1 MLSAS
6 FAFRRAIAQNT
17 KTLLKATLT
26 LADGTARELAGD
38 DLMMGSASFTDS
50 VSSAGSFDV
59 GAAIIGRMALSLNN
73 CDGRFDDYDF
83 EGSELVSYVGV
94 RLGEDTVEWLRKGV
108 YGVEQPETY
117 GNVIGVDALDNMR
130 KLEGPY
136 SEVPTTYPATLG
148 TIARD
153 ICDHC
158 GVTLATPA
166 FANSS
171 FVVEERPDDSSLTC
185 IAALAFVA
193 QASGNWARCDAWGRV
208 RLDWYD
214 TSSYEGE
221 DWLDG
226 DRFDEASPYAS
237 GDTASGGDFVTYDGG
252 DSVDGGGFSLRPW
265 AHVFAIANFAVATDD
280 VVVTGVR
287 VTAQDGEDDQEGETA
302 LYGAEGYV
310 LDLPDNPL
318 VQYGTAQAV
327 AAQVGARVVG
337 MRFRPFDI
345 AALGDPT
352 LEAGDPIIITDAK
365 QRQYRSYVTTLTYKV
380 GSYEAISCNA
390 ESPGRNKA
398 SSYSALTQ
406 AIVKL
411 RNANRDERTAR
422 EIAVANLARQLAES
436 SGLFMTEEPQQDG
449 STIYY
454 MHDKPTLRESTIVWK
469 LTANALGISTDGG
482 RTYPYGLDVSGDA
495 ILNRVY
501 AIGLN
506 ADYINSGAITIREDG
521 SEDGDTVF
529 SADADTGIVF
539 FRDRFGNYIDSRVGF
554 RLAATST
561 MGGRTVESVLD
572 TVDSTVTDV
581 RMEYAQ
587 NQSTTNPPTS
597 GWSTDSPA
605 WREGWY
611 IWQRMVTVSGGTSTP
626 SNVVCISGR
635 DGSSG
640 TNASSIYLYQR
651 SATAPAKPSASLTY
665 TFSTGELAGPTGAW
679 TRGIPDG
686 SDTCWVIMA
695 SAISNGATD
704 TITPSEWSDPVEL
717 AAGGVDGLNQAFIYL
732 HKRAKAWRADSGEL
746 AAPAAS
752 ALSVSGTT
760 ATVAGTVSGTTLALA
775 SEAPAAPGSTLTY
788 TFASGALSG
797 NLDGWTREIPDGD
810 DPCWVTTAVAI
821 SSEGVDTIA
830 PSEWAE
836 VVKLVEDG
844 KGFSIEA
851 VEYAIGASDA
861 TPPTTGWQDTIP
873 TVPDGSWLWTRT
885 TYSDGSETLV
895 CSYQGIGIVHE
906 ADQYYLSTS
915 DEEPTG
921 GTWGMTQPE
930 WEMGRYVW
938 KRKALTWSDGTTTY
952 TEPILSRGVN
962 DASESAY
969 RANEAVTTLDD
980 ELDQEGV
987 FNRLTNN
994 GQVQGIYLEDS
1005 KLYINASYIM
1015 TGIMNASL
1023 IRAGALVVGREGR
1036 TVFSANFET
1045 GAVSIDSDCI
1055 TVGSE
1060 SLTSTVRGM
1069 RAQYGTCETTAA
1081 TRAKAVACENFALRT
1096 GATVSVRFTYS
1107 NSAASPTLNVNGT
1120 GAKPIQLNGAA
1131 IPEGAWWKAGET
1143 VTFVYDGTNW
1153 VVTDG
1158 AAMAQIVTNRNDI
1171 STLTSTA
1178 QQFDLSLKSHAET
1191 LTQLKAT
1198 YCTSVTEASTTAK
1211 VASCENFALRTG
1223 AIVSVRFTYSNTAA
1237 NPTLNVN
1244 GTGAKPIR
1252 LNGGTLPEANWWK
1265 AGDLV
1270 TLVYDGAAWS
1280 VADGATLSQ
1289 LKATNDSV
1297 AALVVRADSFEA
1309 TVKGVQATYGIC
1321 PTAADTQLK
1330 EVTIADFKR
1339 YVGQTVTVKFTY
1351 ANTASYPRL
1360 SVRNADGSETAT
1372 GYIYVNNSYIS
1383 SDQYWGAQGVLTLVW
1398 DGTYWRVG
1406 DGYTM
1411 SSIKALKDNL
1421 ALSVTNGTLGNTASI
1436 VLSAY
1441 GSQLDSA
1448 SINLSG
1454 VRNAFRD
1461 DTTAITITAG
1471 RVTFNSGTFVVNST
1485 YFRVTSAGVITAT
1498 SGTIGG
1504 FTIST
1509 SSIYNTMMTLDGD
1522 GLSLK
1527 RNGVQVGNIGTNNM
1541 TGYSYQRGL
1550 VFDLEASGNYMA
1562 WATKDSSSDTTYKIK
1577 LLYARST
1584 TNGYTTG
1591 RLSVSCNLD
1600 LKNYTA
1606 YNFWIDPNTGGA
1618 DGGKSFTMR
1627 FVQVLGVR
1635 SDGTVSRY
1643 GGSAYITFKNGLC
1656 TGVNYYE

>member
-26 LADGTARELAGD
+26 LADGTTRELAGD

-83 EGSELVSYVGV
+83 EGSELVPYVGV

-136 SEVPTTYPATLG
+136 SEVSTAYPATLG

-237 GDTASGGDFVTYDGG
+237 GDTANGGDFVTYGGG

-265 AHVFAIANFAVATDD
+265 AHVFAIANFAIATDD

-482 RTYPYGLDVSGDA
+482 RTYPYGLDVNGDA
-495 ILNRVY
+495 ILNRIY

-506 ADYINSGAITIREDG
+506 ADYINAGAFKVSDG
-521 SEDGDTVF
+521 SITVF
-529 SADADTGIVF
+529 NADADTGVVMMQ
-539 FRDRFGNYIDSRVGF
+539 DTSGNLWNLHTGQLRM
-554 RLAATST
+554 AATST
-561 MGGRTVESVLD
+561 IGGRSVSNILD
-572 TVDSTVTDV
+572 AVDSTVTDV

-611 IWQRMVTVSGGTSTP
+611 IWQRMVKVSGETSTP

-797 NLDGWTREIPDGD
+797 NLDGWTREVPDGD

-885 TYSDGSETLV
+885 TYNDGSTTLV

-952 TEPILSRGVN
+952 TEPILSKGVN

-1005 KLYINASYIM
+1005 KLYINATYIM

-1120 GAKPIQLNGAA
+1120 GAMPIQLNGAA

-1171 STLTSTA
+1171 STLTNTA

-1198 YCTSVTEASTTAK
+1198 YCTSVTAASTTAK

-1252 LNGGTLPEANWWK
+1252 LNGSALPEANWWK

-1280 VADGATLSQ
+1280 VADGATLTQ
-1289 LKATNDSV
+1289 LKTTNDSV
-1297 AALVVRADSFEA
+1297 AILTVRADSFEA
-1309 TVKGVQATYGIC
+1309 TVKGVQATYGTC
-1321 PTAADTQLK
+1321 STAAATQLK
-1330 EVTIADFKR
+1330 EVTISDFKR

-1360 SVRNADGSETAT
+1360 SVKNADGSETAT

-1411 SSIKALKDNL
+1411 SSIKALKDSIS
-1421 ALSVTNGTLGNTASI
+1421 LSVSNATLGSKASI
-1436 VLSAY
+1436 TLSVA
-1441 GSQLDSA
+1441 GSTTTKNIDLT
-1448 SINLSG
+1448 G
-1454 VRNAFRD
+1454 VRNAFKN
-1461 DTTAITITAG
+1461 DTSAITISAG
-1471 RVTFNSGTFVVNST
+1471 IVTFNSNTIVVNST
-1485 YFRVTSAGVITAT
+1485 NFKVTNTGVVTAT
-1498 SGTIGG
+1498 SASLQGTFECGTTYKVKLQNGTMYGYQNNSQVGYIDY
-1504 FTIST
+1504 TAST
-1509 SSIYNTMMTLDGD
+1509 TDVDTGRTY
-1522 GLSLK
+1522 K
-1527 RNGVQVGNIGTNNM
+1527 GVQV
-1541 TGYSYQRGL
+1541 Q
-1550 VFDLEASGNYMA
+1550 ASGVVRISSPRIA
-1562 WATKDSSSDTTYKIK
+1562 VASSSSV
-1577 LLYARST
+1577 ST
-1584 TNGYTTG
+1584 TATWCKTG
-1591 RLSVSCNLD
+1591 TWSQQVVKSITD
-1600 LKNYTA
+1600 K
-1606 YNFWIDPNTGGA
+1606 GG
-1618 DGGKSFTMR
+1618 GSIGWEY
-1627 FVQVLGVR
+1627 
-1635 SDGTVSRY
+1635 GTVSIRF
-1643 GGSAYITFKNGLC
+1643 INGLC
-1656 TGVNYYE
+1656 VSYGTI